1 MPVWLRRFTF
11 SELDTFY
18 KQQKQEMEKAA
29 KGSNTQTAISSTGKA
44 NPQAFG
50 SSNTYRAS
58 KK

>member
-18 KQQKQEMEKAA
+18 KQQKQEMEKST
-29 KGSNTQTAISSTGKA
+29 KGSNTQTAIDSTGKV
-44 NPQAFG
+44 NPGAFA